1 MQAYQIL
8 ECKALRDR
16 GSAAERRVR
25 RSTILAADAKF
36 KQAVDS
42 TIWRLCDRRVGG

>member
-25 RSTILAADAKF
+25 RTTILAADAKF
-36 KQAVDS
+36 KQAADS
-42 TIWRLCDRRVGG
+42 TIWPTNER